1 MAGTYKTF
9 SEYTEAIP
17 WTVRVV
23 REGDSYGLNMMLVHD
38 GKPMVEFYDGRY
50 PHSKDSDGN
59 MLGQF
64 VSRYYIDTLTKPRWH
79 APAYGLNLEG
89 NVPEWSISAALMRD
103 IVDWLDRNASILELI
118 EGE

>member
-38 GKPMVEFYDGRY
+38 GKPMVEFYD
-50 PHSKDSDGN
+50 
-59 MLGQF
+59 
-64 VSRYYIDTLTKPRWH
+64 TKY
-79 APAYGLNLEG
+79 AGKEG
-89 NVPEWSISAALMRD
+89 FARTGSSFPGIS
-103 IVDWLDRNASILELI
+103 
-118 EGE
+118 